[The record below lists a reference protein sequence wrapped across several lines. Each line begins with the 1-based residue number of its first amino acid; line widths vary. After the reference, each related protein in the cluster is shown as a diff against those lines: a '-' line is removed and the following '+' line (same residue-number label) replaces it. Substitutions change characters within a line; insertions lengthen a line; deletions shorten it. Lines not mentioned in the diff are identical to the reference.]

1 VFARSLRVAIAGV
14 RSVTVARRGPKAAH
28 QENMSTS
35 HKSDQAARG
44 KPDPRQL
51 ADQQAKRDVNK
62 LLDRYGV
69 VS

>member
-1 VFARSLRVAIAGV
+1 
-14 RSVTVARRGPKAAH
+14 
-28 QENMSTS
+28 MSTS
-35 HKSDQAARG
+35 QKSDQAARG
-44 KPDPRQL
+44 KADPRQL

>member
-1 VFARSLRVAIAGV
+1 MFARSLRVAIAGV
-14 RSVTVARRGPKAAH
+14 RSVTVARRGPKAA
-28 QENMSTS
+28 

>member
-1 VFARSLRVAIAGV
+1 MFARSLKVVIAGV
-14 RSVTVARRGPKAAH
+14 SSLTVARRPNAAVPKH
-28 QENMSTS
+28 VSTPN
-35 HKSDQAARG
+35 KSDQAARS

-62 LLDRYGV
+62 LLDHYGV